1 MADNLDIPA
10 LEIEILHNLHGDKK
24 KCFDT
29 HKSEGRKEAEVCIT
43 KMLREGTALFL
54 ERGRKTYRISRY
66 NAKTDKLVVHL
77 EGLGG
82 REVAASSAKGVK
94 TAVPPRAG
102 G

>member
-1 MADNLDIPA
+1 V
-10 LEIEILHNLHGDKK
+10 EIEVLHSLHGDKK

-29 HKSEGRKEAEVCIT
+29 HKPEGRKDAEACIT

-54 ERGRKTYRISRY
+54 ERGKKTYRISRY
-66 NAKTDKLVVHL
+66 DAKTDKLVVHL
-77 EGLGG
+77 EGTGSRTG
-82 REVAASSAKGVK
+82 EYIEKSASPAKGAK

>member
-1 MADNLDIPA
+1 MSTGI
-10 LEIEILHNLHGDKK
+10 LEVEILHSLHGDKK

-29 HKSEGRKEAEVCIT
+29 HKPEGRKDAEACIT

-54 ERGRKTYRISRY
+54 ERGKKTYRISRY
-66 NAKTDKLVVHL
+66 DAKTDKLVVHL

-82 REVAASSAKGVK
+82 REVKASPAKGAK